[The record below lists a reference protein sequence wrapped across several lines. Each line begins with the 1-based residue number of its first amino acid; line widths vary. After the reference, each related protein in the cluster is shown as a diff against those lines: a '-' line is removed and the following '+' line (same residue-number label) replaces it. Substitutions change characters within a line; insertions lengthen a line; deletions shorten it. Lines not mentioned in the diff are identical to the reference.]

1 MNLIEEATL
10 NKQTKEIAR
19 TIVNNYFGID
29 ISRNTRQRKYIIARS
44 MFYKILRYNTKMSF
58 QEIANI
64 FNKNHAT
71 VLHAIKQ
78 LDGYM
83 EFDSSLKVDYI
94 TLNHLFLN
102 TVDKLLTERFVDV
115 ESIDP
120 QYMEILSS
128 FNELTRRYDKLKQIH
143 NDLVIDSEKV
153 NQKYKKLKQFSDD
166 RESYYQRNGYV
177 IG

>member
-1 MNLIEEATL
+1 MNLIEEEIQ
-10 NKQTKEIAR
+10 NKQTKDVAK
-19 TIVNNYFGID
+19 TIVDNYFGIN
-29 ISRNTRQRKYIIARS
+29 IGRKTNQRKYVMARS
-44 MFYKILRYNTKMSF
+44 IFYKILRYNTKMSY
-58 QEIANI
+58 QDIANT

-83 EFDSSLKVDYI
+83 EFDSSLKIDYI
-94 TLNHLFLN
+94 TINDLFLN
-102 TVDKLLTERFVDV
+102 TVDKLLTEKFNDI

-120 QYMEILSS
+120 QYIDILNS
-128 FNELTRRYDKLKQIH
+128 FNQLSRKYDKLKQIH
-143 NDLVIDSEKV
+143 NDLVISSEKV
-153 NQKYKKLKQFSDD
+153 NQKYKKLKEFSDE

>member
-1 MNLIEEATL
+1 MNSIEEAIQ
-10 NKQTKEIAR
+10 NKQTKEVAK
-19 TIVNNYFGID
+19 TIVNNYFGLD
-29 ISRNTRQRKYIIARS
+29 ISRNTRQRRYVVARS
-44 MFYKILRYNTKMSF
+44 IFYKILRYNTKMSF
-58 QEIANI
+58 QDIADT

-83 EFDSSLKVDYI
+83 EFDSSLKIDYI
-94 TLNHLFLN
+94 TINDLFLN
-102 TVDKLLTERFVDV
+102 TVDKLLTEKFNDI

-120 QYMEILSS
+120 QYIDILNS
-128 FNELTRRYDKLKQIH
+128 FNQLSRKYDKLKQIH
-143 NDLVIDSEKV
+143 NDLVISSEKV
-153 NQKYKKLKQFSDD
+153 NQKYKKLKEFSDE

>member
-1 MNLIEEATL
+1 MNSIEEVIQ
-10 NKQTKEIAR
+10 NKQTKEVAK
-19 TIVNNYFGID
+19 TIVNNYFGLD
-29 ISRNTRQRKYIIARS
+29 ISRNTRQRRYVVARS
-44 MFYKILRYNTKMSF
+44 IFYKILRYNTKMSF
-58 QEIANI
+58 QDIADT

-83 EFDSSLKVDYI
+83 EFDSSLKIDYI
-94 TLNHLFLN
+94 TINDLFLN
-102 TVDKLLTERFVDV
+102 TVDKLLTEKFNDI

-120 QYMEILSS
+120 QYIDILNS
-128 FNELTRRYDKLKQIH
+128 FNQLSRKYDKLKQIH
-143 NDLVIDSEKV
+143 NDLVISSEKV
-153 NQKYKKLKQFSDD
+153 NQKYKKLKEFSDE